1 MTSQS
6 GDLSIIR
13 SRQEE
18 EGGKTALGRGN
29 SKCTGPAG
37 KGPSCRAPMAG
48 VEGPLWG
55 RGCGGARRHLQDP
68 GQAQESGERGEA
80 SEGSGELEPPDL
92 SEAGKSALGCSA
104 EDSLDRRSSEEPAAG
119 VHHGHLCLQ
128 AVQEPDDPADGRGG
142 GCRG

>member
-1 MTSQS
+1 MHS
-6 GDLSIIR
+6 
-13 SRQEE
+13 
-18 EGGKTALGRGN
+18 
-29 SKCTGPAG
+29 TGPAG
-37 KGPSCRAPMAG
+37 KGPSCRAPTAG

-80 SEGSGELEPPDL
+80 SEGSGELERPDL

-128 AVQEPDDPADGRGG
+128 AVQEPDDLADGRGG

>member
-1 MTSQS
+1 MHS
-6 GDLSIIR
+6 
-13 SRQEE
+13 
-18 EGGKTALGRGN
+18 
-29 SKCTGPAG
+29 TGPAG
-37 KGPSCRAPMAG
+37 KGPSCRAPTAG

-80 SEGSGELEPPDL
+80 SEGSGELERPDL